1 MRNIIKNAFIMHYK
15 KRWDIYRAVSILLL
29 VTLIS
34 TFVNMTLINVKAD
47 NSVGDKPSFE
57 IQIDEAKPNPAI
69 VGEDITIKGKI
80 IPKPFE
86 MEMERQKKEIVLVL
100 DTSGSMN
107 EKVGKVCTNNRGWY
121 CKTHNSSDLYHRES
135 LFYHNW
141 INDYCEEHGK
151 VGQHYASYSKS
162 TKMEELKKAANN
174 FIDKMKDVPDLK
186 ICIVNYSSEATINP
200 CGYNGDKN
208 SESVEEDR
216 YHTIPNYKS
225 LGTKF
230 LNSNDNTLHS
240 MINGLKALGGTNT
253 GEGLRKAE
261 YMLEQGDKDAK
272 KTIVFMSDGL
282 PTYYSV
288 YKNHQ
293 NVQKYYWV
301 LKYSWDNGYHWGKE
315 YYWKEE
321 DYWDYYTSI
330 DDTFPNYA
338 GTGNSDDQ
346 GCCKKYAKK
355 IGEIIKSNN
364 SNVFSLGYGLGDKN
378 SDANKIMKEIHD
390 SMGGA
395 EKDFFATDTGAI
407 DEIFNQIA
415 DKIIESYTIDNL
427 EMAMNFKS
435 EDSFTLKVGGNTVKL
450 NNVIYKKVYEN
461 NGKIRYEADEVPF
474 EFVIKGSKVGE
485 YENLFKDSKGKF
497 SWKGNDISIPITIP
511 DNFITKIEAN
521 ELPYI
526 QVKLI
531 SEENIKS
538 KNINEEIEVKY
549 EITTKPFKY
558 NVDSSLIVSDAQL
571 NFDFGNNF
579 NLIEP
584 GSLEKINENENKY
597 KVKLD
602 EIQYE
607 LQKEGENQGKWVQIK
622 PIEIKFKIK
631 KSLNSGYGK
640 LEFGEKKN
648 NTILYTN
655 FNGESTINSINT
667 PIVNFEGE
675 DLRHGIYNGINNDG
689 TVNINTT
696 IKSYL
701 KESRINFGADFK
713 YNGQK
718 KVQLN
723 VDKNIY
729 IDGPIKIYKIDG
741 NKLNLLY
748 SIETIAEQKNYNIN
762 LNNFG
767 LNNED
772 KILILY
778 NECVPNILGTFINTI
793 QADEEPS
800 VSATINVIDKE
811 MPELF

>member
-15 KRWDIYRAVSILLL
+15 KRWEIYRALSIFLLI
-29 VTLIS
+29 TLIS
-34 TFVNMTLINVKAD
+34 TFVNITLINVKAD
-47 NSVGDKPSFE
+47 NSIGDKPSFE

-86 MEMERQKKEIVLVL
+86 MNTERQKKEIVLVL
-100 DTSGSMN
+100 DTSGSME
-107 EKVGKVCTNNRGWY
+107 EKVGK
-121 CKTHNSSDLYHRES
+121 
-135 LFYHNW
+135 
-141 INDYCEEHGK
+141 
-151 VGQHYASYSKS
+151 HYYGT
-162 TKMEELKKAANN
+162 TKLDELKKAANN
-174 FIDKMKDVPDLK
+174 FIDKMKDIPDLK
-186 ICIVNYSSEATINP
+186 IGIVNYSSEATINP

-208 SESVEEDR
+208 SVSVEDYQ

-282 PTYYSV
+282 PTFYSS
-288 YKNHQ
+288 
-293 NVQKYYWV
+293 
-301 LKYSWDNGYHWGKE
+301 YSSNNINILNPN
-315 YYWKEE
+315 
-321 DYWDYYTSI
+321 YYTEISANDPPLI
-330 DDTFPNYA
+330 R
-338 GTGNSDDQ
+338 GTGQEVSPEQLDLV
-346 GCCKKYAKK
+346 GSISVIRSGEYAKK
-355 IGEIIKSNN
+355 ISNIIENKKNISNI
-364 SNVFSLGYGLGDKN
+364 FSIGYGNDLNKN
-378 SDANKIMKEIHD
+378 FIQDIISEFRKWFWGKDYTNGTDILRDIHE
-390 SMGGA
+390 SMGGKL
-395 EKDFFATDTGAI
+395 ENFYSSDDDAI
-407 DEIFNQIA
+407 DGIFDKIA
-415 DKIIESYTIDNL
+415 DKIIGSYTINNL
-427 EMAMNFKS
+427 EMTMNFKT
-435 EDSFTLKVGGNTVKL
+435 EDGIKLKVGGNIVKL
-450 NNVIYKKVYEN
+450 NNIIYKKVSEN

-485 YENLFKDSKGKF
+485 YENIFKYSKGKF
-497 SWKGNDISIPITIP
+497 SWKGNDISIPITTP

-521 ELPYI
+521 KLPYI
-526 QVKLI
+526 QVNLI

-549 EITTKPFKY
+549 EITTNPFKY
-558 NVDSSLIVSDAQL
+558 NVDFSLTVSDAQL
-571 NFDFGNNF
+571 NFDLGNNF
-579 NLIEP
+579 QLIEA

-602 EIQYE
+602 KIQYE
-607 LQKEGENQGKWVQIK
+607 LQKEGENQGEWVQIK

-631 KSLNSGYGK
+631 KSINSGYGK

-696 IKSYL
+696 IKSYP
-701 KESRINFGADFK
+701 KEARINFGADFK

-729 IDGPIKIYKIDG
+729 IDGPIKIYKIDE

-762 LNNFG
+762 LNNIG

-772 KILILY
+772 KVLILY
-778 NECVPNILGTFINTI
+778 NGCAPNILGTFINTI
-793 QADEEPS
+793 QADKAPL
-800 VSATINVIDKE
+800 VSSTINIIDKK

>member
-1 MRNIIKNAFIMHYK
+1 MHYK
-15 KRWDIYRAVSILLL
+15 KRWEIYRALSIFLLI
-29 VTLIS
+29 TLIS
-34 TFVNMTLINVKAD
+34 TFVNITLINVKAD
-47 NSVGDKPSFE
+47 NSIGDKPSFE

-86 MEMERQKKEIVLVL
+86 MNTERQKKEIVLVL
-100 DTSGSMN
+100 DTSGSME
-107 EKVGKVCTNNRGWY
+107 EKVGK
-121 CKTHNSSDLYHRES
+121 
-135 LFYHNW
+135 
-141 INDYCEEHGK
+141 
-151 VGQHYASYSKS
+151 HYYGT
-162 TKMEELKKAANN
+162 TKLDELKKAANN
-174 FIDKMKDVPDLK
+174 FIDKMKDIPDLK
-186 ICIVNYSSEATINP
+186 IGIVNYSSEATINP

-208 SESVEEDR
+208 SVSVEDYQ

-282 PTYYSV
+282 PTFYSS
-288 YKNHQ
+288 
-293 NVQKYYWV
+293 
-301 LKYSWDNGYHWGKE
+301 YSSNNINILNPN
-315 YYWKEE
+315 
-321 DYWDYYTSI
+321 YYTEISANDPPLI
-330 DDTFPNYA
+330 R
-338 GTGNSDDQ
+338 GTGQEVSPEQLDLV
-346 GCCKKYAKK
+346 GSISVIRSGEYAKK
-355 IGEIIKSNN
+355 ISNIIENKKNISNI
-364 SNVFSLGYGLGDKN
+364 FSIGYGNDLNKN
-378 SDANKIMKEIHD
+378 FIQDIISEFRKWFWGKDYTNGTDILRDIHE
-390 SMGGA
+390 SMGGKL
-395 EKDFFATDTGAI
+395 ENFYSSDDDAI
-407 DEIFNQIA
+407 DGIFDKIA
-415 DKIIESYTIDNL
+415 DKIIGSYTINNL
-427 EMAMNFKS
+427 EMTMNFKT
-435 EDSFTLKVGGNTVKL
+435 EDGIKLKVGGNIVKL
-450 NNVIYKKVYEN
+450 NNIIYKKVSEN

-485 YENLFKDSKGKF
+485 YENIFKYSKGKF
-497 SWKGNDISIPITIP
+497 SWKGNDISIPITTP

-521 ELPYI
+521 KLPYI
-526 QVKLI
+526 QVNLI

-549 EITTKPFKY
+549 EITTNPFKY
-558 NVDSSLIVSDAQL
+558 NVDFSLTVSDAQL
-571 NFDFGNNF
+571 NFDLGNNF
-579 NLIEP
+579 QLIEA

-602 EIQYE
+602 KIQYE
-607 LQKEGENQGKWVQIK
+607 LQKEGENQGEWVQIK

-631 KSLNSGYGK
+631 KSINSGYGK

-696 IKSYL
+696 IKSYP
-701 KESRINFGADFK
+701 KEARINFGADFK

-729 IDGPIKIYKIDG
+729 IDGPIKIYKIDE

-762 LNNFG
+762 LNNIG

-772 KILILY
+772 KVLILY
-778 NECVPNILGTFINTI
+778 NGCAPNILGTFINTI
-793 QADEEPS
+793 QADKAPL
-800 VSATINVIDKE
+800 VSSTINIIDKK

>member
-15 KRWDIYRAVSILLL
+15 KRWEIYRVLSIFLL

-69 VGEDITIKGKI
+69 VGEDILIKGKI

-86 MEMERQKKEIVLVL
+86 MKMESQKKEIVLVL

-107 EKVGKVCTNNRGWY
+107 EKVGK
-121 CKTHNSSDLYHRES
+121 
-135 LFYHNW
+135 
-141 INDYCEEHGK
+141 
-151 VGQHYASYSKS
+151 HYYGT
-162 TKMEELKKAANN
+162 TKLDELKKAANN

-186 ICIVNYSSEATINP
+186 MGIVNYSTNANIDIDEFSN
-200 CGYNGDKN
+200 
-208 SESVEEDR
+208 
-216 YHTIPNYKS
+216 
-225 LGTKF
+225 
-230 LNSNDNTLHS
+230 NSNKLH
-240 MINGLKALGGTNT
+240 MIINNLNAQGGTNT

-261 YMLEQGDKDAK
+261 YMLEQGDKGDVK

-301 LKYSWDNGYHWGKE
+301 LKYSWNNGYYWEKE
-315 YYWKEE
+315 YYWKDEY
-321 DYWDYYTSI
+321 YWDYYTSI

-338 GTGNSDDQ
+338 GTGSSDEQ
-346 GCCKKYAKK
+346 GYCKKYAKK
-355 IGEIIKSNN
+355 IGEIIKNN
-364 SNVFSLGYGLGDKN
+364 KSNVFSLGYGLGDKN
-378 SDANKIMKEIHD
+378 SDANKIMKEIHE
-390 SMGGA
+390 SMGGT

-407 DEIFNQIA
+407 DEIFSQIA
-415 DKIIESYTIDNL
+415 DKIKESYTIDNL
-427 EMAMNFKS
+427 EMDMNLKS
-435 EDSFTLKVGGNTVKL
+435 EDGFTLKVGGNTVKL
-450 NNVIYKKVYEN
+450 NNVIYKKVSEN
-461 NGKIRYEADEVPF
+461 NEKIKYEADAVPF

-497 SWKGNDISIPITIP
+497 SWKDNDISIPITTP
-511 DNFITKIEAN
+511 DNFITKIKAN

-531 SEENIKS
+531 SEENINS

-571 NFDFGNNF
+571 NFDLGNNF
-579 NLIEP
+579 QLIEA

-602 EIQYE
+602 KIQYE
-607 LQKEGENQGKWVQIK
+607 LQKEGQNQGEWVQTK

-640 LEFGEKKN
+640 LEFGEEKN

-655 FNGESTINSINT
+655 FSGESTINTINT
-667 PIVNFEGE
+667 PIVNFEGL

-696 IKSYL
+696 IKSYP
-701 KESRINFGADFK
+701 KEARINFGADFK

-729 IDGPIKIYKIDG
+729 IDGLIKIYKIDG

-748 SIETIAEQKNYNIN
+748 SIDKTGEQKNYNIN
-762 LNNFG
+762 LNNIG

-772 KILILY
+772 KVLILY
-778 NECVPNILGTFINTI
+778 NGCAPNILGTFINII
-793 QADEEPS
+793 QADNAPS
-800 VSATINVIDKE
+800 VSSTINVIDKK

>member
-1 MRNIIKNAFIMHYK
+1 MHYK
-15 KRWDIYRAVSILLL
+15 KRWEIYRALSIFLLI
-29 VTLIS
+29 TLIS
-34 TFVNMTLINVKAD
+34 TFVNITLINVKAD
-47 NSVGDKPSFE
+47 NSIGDKPSFE

-86 MEMERQKKEIVLVL
+86 MNTERQKKEIVLVL
-100 DTSGSMN
+100 DTSGSME
-107 EKVGKVCTNNRGWY
+107 EKVGK
-121 CKTHNSSDLYHRES
+121 
-135 LFYHNW
+135 
-141 INDYCEEHGK
+141 
-151 VGQHYASYSKS
+151 HYYGT
-162 TKMEELKKAANN
+162 TKLDELKKAANN
-174 FIDKMKDVPDLK
+174 FIDKMKDIPDLK
-186 ICIVNYSSEATINP
+186 IGIVNYSSEATINP

-208 SESVEEDR
+208 SVSVEDYQ

-282 PTYYSV
+282 PTFYSS
-288 YKNHQ
+288 
-293 NVQKYYWV
+293 
-301 LKYSWDNGYHWGKE
+301 YSSNNINILNPN
-315 YYWKEE
+315 
-321 DYWDYYTSI
+321 YYTEISANDPPLI
-330 DDTFPNYA
+330 R
-338 GTGNSDDQ
+338 GTGQEVSPEQLDLV
-346 GCCKKYAKK
+346 GSISVIRSGEYAKK
-355 IGEIIKSNN
+355 ISNIIENKKNISNI
-364 SNVFSLGYGLGDKN
+364 FSIGYGNDLNKN
-378 SDANKIMKEIHD
+378 FIQDIISEFRKWFWGKDYTNGTDILRDIHE
-390 SMGGA
+390 SMGGKL
-395 EKDFFATDTGAI
+395 ENFYSSDDDAI
-407 DEIFNQIA
+407 DGIFDKIA
-415 DKIIESYTIDNL
+415 DKIIGSYTINNL
-427 EMAMNFKS
+427 EMTMNFKT
-435 EDSFTLKVGGNTVKL
+435 EDGIKLKIGGNIVKL
-450 NNVIYKKVYEN
+450 NNIIYKKVSEN

-485 YENLFKDSKGKF
+485 YENIFKYSKGKF
-497 SWKGNDISIPITIP
+497 SWKGNDISIPITTP

-521 ELPYI
+521 KLPYI
-526 QVKLI
+526 QVNLI

-549 EITTKPFKY
+549 EITTNPFKY
-558 NVDSSLIVSDAQL
+558 NVDFSLTVSDAQL
-571 NFDFGNNF
+571 NFDLGNNF
-579 NLIEP
+579 QLIEA

-602 EIQYE
+602 KIQYE
-607 LQKEGENQGKWVQIK
+607 LQKEGENQEEWVQIK

-631 KSLNSGYGK
+631 KSINSGYGK

-696 IKSYL
+696 IKSYP
-701 KESRINFGADFK
+701 KEARINFGADFK

-729 IDGPIKIYKIDG
+729 IDGPIKIYKIDE

-762 LNNFG
+762 LNNIG

-772 KILILY
+772 KVLILY
-778 NECVPNILGTFINTI
+778 NGCAPNILGTFINTI
-793 QADEEPS
+793 QADKATL
-800 VSATINVIDKE
+800 VSSTINIIDKK

>member
-15 KRWDIYRAVSILLL
+15 KRWEIYRALSIFLLI
-29 VTLIS
+29 TLIS
-34 TFVNMTLINVKAD
+34 TFVNITLINVKAD
-47 NSVGDKPSFE
+47 NSIGDKPSFE

-86 MEMERQKKEIVLVL
+86 MNTERQKKEIVLVL
-100 DTSGSMN
+100 DTSGSME
-107 EKVGKVCTNNRGWY
+107 EKVGK
-121 CKTHNSSDLYHRES
+121 
-135 LFYHNW
+135 
-141 INDYCEEHGK
+141 
-151 VGQHYASYSKS
+151 HYYGT
-162 TKMEELKKAANN
+162 TKLDELKKAANN
-174 FIDKMKDVPDLK
+174 FIDKMKDIPDLK
-186 ICIVNYSSEATINP
+186 IGIVNYSSEATINP

-208 SESVEEDR
+208 SVSVEDYQ

-282 PTYYSV
+282 PTFYSS
-288 YKNHQ
+288 
-293 NVQKYYWV
+293 
-301 LKYSWDNGYHWGKE
+301 YSSNNINILNPN
-315 YYWKEE
+315 
-321 DYWDYYTSI
+321 YYTEISANDPPLI
-330 DDTFPNYA
+330 R
-338 GTGNSDDQ
+338 GTGQEVSPEQLDLV
-346 GCCKKYAKK
+346 GSISVIRSGEYAKK
-355 IGEIIKSNN
+355 ISNIIENKKNISNI
-364 SNVFSLGYGLGDKN
+364 FSIGYGNDLNKN
-378 SDANKIMKEIHD
+378 FIQDIISEFRKWFWGKDYTNGTDILRDIHE
-390 SMGGA
+390 SMGGKL
-395 EKDFFATDTGAI
+395 ENFYSSDDDAI
-407 DEIFNQIA
+407 DGIFDKIA
-415 DKIIESYTIDNL
+415 DKIIGSYTINNL
-427 EMAMNFKS
+427 EMTMNFKT
-435 EDSFTLKVGGNTVKL
+435 EDGIKLKVGGNIVKL
-450 NNVIYKKVYEN
+450 NNIIYKKVSEN

-485 YENLFKDSKGKF
+485 YENIFKYSKGKF
-497 SWKGNDISIPITIP
+497 SWKGNDISIPITTP

-521 ELPYI
+521 KLPYI
-526 QVKLI
+526 QVNLI

-549 EITTKPFKY
+549 EITTNPFKY
-558 NVDSSLIVSDAQL
+558 NVDFSLTVSDAQL
-571 NFDFGNNF
+571 NFDLGNNF
-579 NLIEP
+579 QLIEA
-584 GSLEKINENENKY
+584 GSLEKINENKY

-602 EIQYE
+602 KIQYE
-607 LQKEGENQGKWVQIK
+607 LQKEGENQGEWVQIK

-631 KSLNSGYGK
+631 KSINSGYGK

-696 IKSYL
+696 IKSYP
-701 KESRINFGADFK
+701 KEARINFGADFK

-729 IDGPIKIYKIDG
+729 IDGPIKIYKIDE

-762 LNNFG
+762 LNNIG

-772 KILILY
+772 KVLILY
-778 NECVPNILGTFINTI
+778 NGCAPNILGTFINTI
-793 QADEEPS
+793 QADKATL
-800 VSATINVIDKE
+800 VSSTINIIDKK

>member
-15 KRWDIYRAVSILLL
+15 KRWEIYRALSIFLLI
-29 VTLIS
+29 TLIS
-34 TFVNMTLINVKAD
+34 TFVNITLINVKAD
-47 NSVGDKPSFE
+47 NSIGDKPSFE

-86 MEMERQKKEIVLVL
+86 MNTERQKKEIVLVL
-100 DTSGSMN
+100 DTSGSME
-107 EKVGKVCTNNRGWY
+107 EKVGK
-121 CKTHNSSDLYHRES
+121 
-135 LFYHNW
+135 
-141 INDYCEEHGK
+141 
-151 VGQHYASYSKS
+151 HYYGT
-162 TKMEELKKAANN
+162 TKLDELKKAANN
-174 FIDKMKDVPDLK
+174 FIDKMKDIPDLK
-186 ICIVNYSSEATINP
+186 IGIVNYSSEATINP

-208 SESVEEDR
+208 SVSVEDYQ

-282 PTYYSV
+282 PTFYSS
-288 YKNHQ
+288 
-293 NVQKYYWV
+293 
-301 LKYSWDNGYHWGKE
+301 YSSNNINILNPN
-315 YYWKEE
+315 
-321 DYWDYYTSI
+321 YYTEISANDPPLI
-330 DDTFPNYA
+330 R
-338 GTGNSDDQ
+338 GTGQEVSPEQLDLV
-346 GCCKKYAKK
+346 GSISVIRSGEYAKK
-355 IGEIIKSNN
+355 ISNIIENKKNISNI
-364 SNVFSLGYGLGDKN
+364 FSIGYGNDLNKN
-378 SDANKIMKEIHD
+378 FIQDIISEFRKWFWGKDYTNGTDILRDIHE
-390 SMGGA
+390 SMGGKL
-395 EKDFFATDTGAI
+395 ENFYSSDDDAI
-407 DEIFNQIA
+407 DGIFDKIA
-415 DKIIESYTIDNL
+415 DKIIGSYTINNL
-427 EMAMNFKS
+427 EMTMNFKT
-435 EDSFTLKVGGNTVKL
+435 EDGIKLKVGGNIVKL
-450 NNVIYKKVYEN
+450 NNIIYKKVSEN

-485 YENLFKDSKGKF
+485 YENIFKYSKGKF
-497 SWKGNDISIPITIP
+497 SWKGNDISIPITTP

-521 ELPYI
+521 KLPYI
-526 QVKLI
+526 QVNLI

-549 EITTKPFKY
+549 EITTNPFKY
-558 NVDSSLIVSDAQL
+558 NVDFSLTVSDAQL
-571 NFDFGNNF
+571 NFDLGNNF
-579 NLIEP
+579 QLIEA

-602 EIQYE
+602 KIQYE
-607 LQKEGENQGKWVQIK
+607 LQKEGENQGEWVQIK

-631 KSLNSGYGK
+631 KSINSGYGK

-696 IKSYL
+696 IKSYP
-701 KESRINFGADFK
+701 KEARINFGADFK

-729 IDGPIKIYKIDG
+729 IDGPIKIYKIDE

-762 LNNFG
+762 LNNIG

-772 KILILY
+772 KVLILY
-778 NECVPNILGTFINTI
+778 NGCAPNILGTFINTI
-793 QADEEPS
+793 QADKATL
-800 VSATINVIDKE
+800 VSSTINIIDKK

>member
-15 KRWDIYRAVSILLL
+15 KRWEIYRALSIFLLI
-29 VTLIS
+29 TLIS
-34 TFVNMTLINVKAD
+34 TFVNITLINVKAD
-47 NSVGDKPSFE
+47 NSIGDKPSFE

-86 MEMERQKKEIVLVL
+86 MNTERQKKEIVLVL
-100 DTSGSMN
+100 DTSGSME
-107 EKVGKVCTNNRGWY
+107 EKVGKYYYGT
-121 CKTHNSSDLYHRES
+121 
-135 LFYHNW
+135 
-141 INDYCEEHGK
+141 
-151 VGQHYASYSKS
+151 
-162 TKMEELKKAANN
+162 TKLDELKKAANN
-174 FIDKMKDVPDLK
+174 FIDKMKDIPDLK
-186 ICIVNYSSEATINP
+186 IGIVNYSSEATINP

-208 SESVEEDR
+208 SVSVEDYQ

-282 PTYYSV
+282 PTFYSS
-288 YKNHQ
+288 
-293 NVQKYYWV
+293 
-301 LKYSWDNGYHWGKE
+301 YSSNNINILNPN
-315 YYWKEE
+315 
-321 DYWDYYTSI
+321 YYTEISANDPPLI
-330 DDTFPNYA
+330 R
-338 GTGNSDDQ
+338 GTGQEVSPEQLDLV
-346 GCCKKYAKK
+346 GSISVIRSGEYAKK
-355 IGEIIKSNN
+355 ISNIIENKKNISNI
-364 SNVFSLGYGLGDKN
+364 FSIGYGNDLNKN
-378 SDANKIMKEIHD
+378 FIQDIISEFRKWFWGKDYTNGTDILRDIHE
-390 SMGGA
+390 SMGGKL
-395 EKDFFATDTGAI
+395 ENFYSSDDDAI
-407 DEIFNQIA
+407 DGIFDKIA
-415 DKIIESYTIDNL
+415 DKIIGSYTINNL
-427 EMAMNFKS
+427 EMTMNFKT
-435 EDSFTLKVGGNTVKL
+435 EDGIKLKVGGNIVKL
-450 NNVIYKKVYEN
+450 NNIIYKKVSEN

-485 YENLFKDSKGKF
+485 YENIFKYSKGKF
-497 SWKGNDISIPITIP
+497 SWKGNDISIPITTP

-521 ELPYI
+521 KLPYI
-526 QVKLI
+526 QVNLI

-549 EITTKPFKY
+549 EITTNPFKY
-558 NVDSSLIVSDAQL
+558 NVDFSLTVSDAQL
-571 NFDFGNNF
+571 NFDLGNNF
-579 NLIEP
+579 QLIEA

-602 EIQYE
+602 KIQYE
-607 LQKEGENQGKWVQIK
+607 LQKEGENQGEWVQIK

-631 KSLNSGYGK
+631 KSINSGYGK

-696 IKSYL
+696 IKSYP
-701 KESRINFGADFK
+701 KEARINFGADFK

-729 IDGPIKIYKIDG
+729 IDGPIKIYKIDE

-762 LNNFG
+762 LNNIG

-772 KILILY
+772 KVLILY
-778 NECVPNILGTFINTI
+778 NGCAPNILGTFINTI
-793 QADEEPS
+793 QADKATL
-800 VSATINVIDKE
+800 VSSTINIIDKK

>member
-1 MRNIIKNAFIMHYK
+1 MHYK
-15 KRWDIYRAVSILLL
+15 KRWEIYRSLSIFLL

-57 IQIDEAKPNPAI
+57 IQIDEAKPNPAL
-69 VGEDITIKGKI
+69 VGEDILIKGKI

-100 DTSGSMN
+100 DTSGSMD
-107 EKVGKVCTNNRGWY
+107 EKVGKVCTNKRVRYKVEGHWEYRGIFKQWVDTY
-121 CKTHNSSDLYHRES
+121 Y
-135 LFYHNW
+135 

-186 ICIVNYSSEATINP
+186 IGIVNYSSEATINP

-208 SESVEEDR
+208 SKSVEEYL

-261 YMLEQGDKDAK
+261 YILEQGDKGDVK

-288 YKNHQ
+288 LESSNWWG
-293 NVQKYYWV
+293 NKY
-301 LKYSWDNGYHWGKE
+301 
-315 YYWKEE
+315 
-321 DYWDYYTSI
+321 YWDYYTST
-330 DDTFPNYA
+330 DDTFPKYA

-346 GCCKKYAKK
+346 GYCKKYAKR
-355 IGEIIKSNN
+355 IGEIIKNN
-364 SNVFSLGYGLGDKN
+364 KSNVFSLGYGLGDKN
-378 SDANKIMKEIHD
+378 SDANKIMKEIHE
-390 SMGGA
+390 SMGGT

-427 EMAMNFKS
+427 EMDMNFKS
-435 EDSFTLKVGGNTVKL
+435 EDSFTLRVGGNTVRL
-450 NNVIYKKVYEN
+450 NNVIYKKVSEN

-497 SWKGNDISIPITIP
+497 SWKGNDISIPITTP
-511 DNFITKIEAN
+511 DNFITKIRAN

-531 SEENIKS
+531 SEENINS

-558 NVDSSLIVSDAQL
+558 NIDSSLTVSDAQL
-571 NFDFGNNF
+571 NFDLGNNF
-579 NLIEP
+579 QLIEA

-602 EIQYE
+602 KIQYE
-607 LQKEGENQGKWVQIK
+607 LQKEGENQGEWVQTK

-640 LEFGEKKN
+640 LEFGEEKN

-667 PIVNFEGE
+667 PIVNFEGS
-675 DLRHGIYNGINNDG
+675 DLRHGIYNGLNNDG

-696 IKSYL
+696 IKSYP
-701 KESRINFGADFK
+701 KEARINFGADFK

-729 IDGPIKIYKIDG
+729 IDGPIKIYKIDA

-762 LNNFG
+762 LNNLG

-772 KILILY
+772 KVLILY

-793 QADEEPS
+793 QADEDPS

-811 MPELF
+811 IPELF